1 MQVDEIDQLLEV
13 KTRLTAIR
21 GYAQLI
27 EREIDRGVM
36 RSDRLAAHS
45 GELNREI
52 MRLIDLIG
60 SIEDTIIDPPSHQA

>member
-1 MQVDEIDQLLEV
+1 MDEIDHLLEV

-27 EREIDRGVM
+27 EREIDRGSL

-45 GELNREI
+45 AELNREI
-52 MRLIDLIG
+52 LRLIDLIG
-60 SIEDTIIDPPSHQA
+60 SIEDTMIDPPPDPV